1 MTTPTRSYEKSKQLW
16 ERAKNS
22 LASGVSSQFRL
33 YNQPHPMFYER
44 AKGARI
50 WDVDGNEYI
59 DFTLSQGPMLI
70 GHSNPK
76 VLKAVAQAS
85 KQAQLVAGQ
94 HEQEVLLAEK
104 IQKLVSCAELM
115 RFSLSGSEA
124 DHTALRLARGYTGRT
139 KYIRFEGH
147 YHGWFD
153 NVAISVNPTPEQAGP
168 LESPKPVAWS
178 GGINQSDLDEV
189 IVLQWND
196 LDAVARALTARANEI
211 AAIITEPVMCNN
223 GCILPKPGYLEGLRR
238 LCDQHGVV
246 LIFDEVITGFRLSLG
261 GAQKHFNVTP
271 DLAVF
276 GKAFASGYPISVVAG
291 KKQFMELIASGKV
304 LHAGTMNSG
313 NPTIAAALAT
323 LEQLEKSN
331 GAAYKKIFR
340 LGKRFM
346 KGLKQVALNTP
357 HNLLVQGP
365 GPMFHIGFSS
375 LGKIENYRDTL
386 SYDKVKISQFVLGMQ
401 NRGFRLIGRGLVYM
415 SAAHAPSDIDL
426 AVAAA
431 KDVLAEMPV

>member
-1 MTTPTRSYEKSKQLW
+1 MTTPSFEKSRQLW

-44 AKGARI
+44 AKGTRI
-50 WDVDGNEYI
+50 WDVDGNEFL
-59 DFTLSQGPMLI
+59 DFTLSQGPMIL
-70 GHSNPK
+70 GHSHPK
-76 VLKAVAQAS
+76 VLKAVAKAS
-85 KQAQLVAGQ
+85 RDGQLFAGQ
-94 HEQEVLLAEK
+94 HELELRLAEK
-104 IQKLVSCAELM
+104 IQRAVPCAELM

-168 LESPKPVAWS
+168 PESPTPVPWS

-189 IVLQWND
+189 IVLGWND
-196 LDAVARALTARANEI
+196 LDAVKRTLETRASEV

-223 GCILPKPGYLEGLRR
+223 GCILPKPGYLEGLRQ
-238 LCDQHGVV
+238 LCDQHGVA
-246 LIFDEVITGFRLSLG
+246 LIFDEAITGFRLGLG
-261 GAQKHFNVTP
+261 GAQKFFNVIP

-276 GKAFASGYPISVVAG
+276 GKAFASGYPISVIAG
-291 KKQFMELIASGKV
+291 KRQFMESIASGKV

-313 NPTIAAALAT
+313 NPSVAAALAT
-323 LEQLEKSN
+323 LEILEKGN
-331 GAAYKKIFR
+331 GAAYRKLFR

-346 KGLKQVALNTP
+346 KGLKNAALNTP
-357 HNLLVQGP
+357 HKLLVQGA
-365 GPMFHIGFSS
+365 GPMFHFGFTHLS
-375 LGKIENYRDTL
+375 KVENYRDTL
-386 SYDKVKISQFVLGMQ
+386 AYDKGKLGQFVVGMQ
-401 NRGFRLIGRGLVYM
+401 MRGIRLIGRGLVYI
-415 SAAHAPSDIDL
+415 SAAHKKEDIDR
-426 AVAAA
+426 AVEAARE
-431 KDVLAEMPV
+431 VLAEMPA

>member
-1 MTTPTRSYEKSKQLW
+1 MTTRTYEKSRQLW

-33 YNQPHPMFYER
+33 YNQPHPMFYAR
-44 AKGARI
+44 AKGSRI
-50 WDVDGNEYI
+50 WDVDGNEFI
-59 DFTLSQGPMLI
+59 DFTLSQGPMLV

-85 KQAQLVAGQ
+85 KEAQLVAGQ
-94 HEQEVLLAEK
+94 HEMEVQLAEK
-104 IQKLVSCAELM
+104 IQKLVPCAELM

-124 DHTALRLARGYTGRT
+124 DHTALRLARGHTGRQ

-153 NVAISVNPTPEQAGP
+153 NVAISVNPVLEQAGP
-168 LESPKPVAWS
+168 PEAPTPVPWS
-178 GGINQSDLDEV
+178 GGINPSNLDEV
-189 IVLQWND
+189 IVLRWND
-196 LDAVARALTARANEI
+196 LDAVKRTLEARASEI

-223 GCILPKPGYLEGLRR
+223 GCILPGAGYLEGLRA

-261 GAQKHFNVTP
+261 GAQKHFGVTP

-276 GKAFASGYPISVVAG
+276 GKAFAAGYPISVIAG
-291 KKQFMELIASGKV
+291 KKQFMEHIASGKV

-313 NPTIAAALAT
+313 NPTVAAALAT
-323 LEQLEKSN
+323 LEILEKGD
-331 GAAYKKIFR
+331 GAAYKKITR

-346 KGLKQVALNTP
+346 KGLKNIALNTP
-357 HNLLVQGP
+357 HKLLVQGP
-365 GPMFHIGFSS
+365 GPMFHFGFTD
-375 LGKIENYRDTL
+375 KAKVENYRDTL
-386 SYDKVKISQFVLGMQ
+386 SYDKAKLGQFVMGMQ
-401 NRGFRLIGRGLVYM
+401 NRGIRLIGRGLVYL
-415 SAAHAPSDIDL
+415 SIAHSNDDVDKAIE
-426 AVAAA
+426 AA
-431 KDVLAEMPV
+431 KETLAEMPA